1 MDLHRYATSLL
12 RRGYSVRAYVVVV
25 VAVILIPILG
35 VVGLLATRSADSER
49 AQLESNA
56 EFEARGITAL
66 LDHEILNTKG
76 MLTALANSRDL
87 RTENFEAFYHQAA
100 AVSRQL
106 GVPIV
111 LSDPILKRQL
121 VNTGVPW
128 GTTLLDTVPAVRSD
142 AVLHSLGPG
151 EIFVTGVF
159 LGPVIKQNVIALV
172 MPVTRN
178 GNDVFSLSVGIPTRK
193 LAEILRNTQLPPQWI
208 VSIVDRNNVIIA
220 RSEKHAE
227 FSGTTIRNNFFRD
240 SSASGGVNK
249 GVNREG
255 IDHQWVWRRSGISG
269 WVIAVGVPESVLNAP
284 LQRTMARYGSAGSL
298 LFILAMALSYYF
310 GGRISQSIGTLGI
323 DRKPTH
329 KEFEILFESA
339 PNGVI
344 VVDGQGLIILLNS
357 QLGKKFG
364 YLSEELV
371 GRPVEILIPERFRS
385 GHSDLRKG
393 FKLDPQARPMGA
405 GRDLF
410 GQRKDGS
417 EFPIEI
423 GLNPIRTSAGTLVM
437 ATVVDITARKR
448 AAEQLSAGIIE
459 RDDLRRRLMQAQE
472 DERLRL
478 AHELHDQTGQSLAAV
493 MLELKGIEQLVNE
506 VGRNRIRGLRAQL
519 DQMGKS
525 LHHVAWELRPAS
537 IDELGLASA
546 LASYV
551 SEWSEQYG
559 IEADFHCRDAK
570 LDELPEEMRTTIYR
584 IVQEGLN
591 NIAKHASETTTI
603 SVVIDRADAILQLTI
618 EDNGGGFD
626 VASQTELAGIRWR
639 GRLGLAGM
647 RERLSLIGGY
657 LEIDSSIGIGTTI
670 FVRIPIERERMTA

>member
-1 MDLHRYATSLL
+1 MA
-12 RRGYSVRAYVVVV
+12 
-25 VAVILIPILG
+25 VAVILIPILI
-35 VVGLLATRSADSER
+35 VVGWLATRSADSER
-49 AQLESNA
+49 AQLEHNA
-56 EFEARGITAL
+56 EYEARGITAL

-87 RTENFEAFYHQAA
+87 RTENFEAFYRQAA

-111 LSDPILKRQL
+111 LSDPNLEKQL
-121 VNTGVPW
+121 VNTAVPW
-128 GTTLLDTVPAVRSD
+128 GTALLGSVPAVSRE
-142 AVLHSLGPG
+142 AELKSLGPG
-151 EIFVTGVF
+151 EIFVTDVF
-159 LGPVIKQNVIALV
+159 LGPVIKQNVFAVV
-172 MPVTRN
+172 MPVPRN
-178 GNDVFSLSVGIPTRK
+178 GSDVFFLSVGIPTTK
-193 LAEILRNTQLPPQWI
+193 LAEILRNTQLPSQWI
-208 VSIVDRNNVIIA
+208 VSIVDRKNVIVA
-220 RSEKHAE
+220 RSEKHDE
-227 FSGTTIRNNFFRD
+227 FSGTTIRNNFLRPPL
-240 SSASGGVNK
+240 ASGGIDK
-249 GVNREG
+249 GINREG
-255 IDHQWVWRRSGISG
+255 IAYQWVWHRSEISS

-284 LQRTMARYGSAGSL
+284 LQRALIRYGSAGSL
-298 LFILAMALSYYF
+298 FFILAMALSYHF
-310 GGRISQSIGTLGI
+310 GGRIAQSFGTLGI

-344 VVDGQGLIILLNS
+344 VVDSQGLIILLNT
-357 QLGKKFG
+357 QLRKKFG
-364 YLSEELV
+364 YLSEELI

-385 GHSDLRKG
+385 GHSDLRKR
-393 FKLDPQARPMGA
+393 FKLDPQARQMGV

-423 GLNPIRTSAGTLVM
+423 GLNPIRTSVGDLVM

-448 AAEQLSAGIIE
+448 AAEQISAGVIE

-493 MLELKGIEQLVNE
+493 MLELKGIEQLVNDD
-506 VGRNRIRGLRAQL
+506 GRNRIRGLREQL

-546 LASYV
+546 LANYV
-551 SEWSEQYG
+551 AEWSEQYG

-570 LDELPEEMRTTIYR
+570 LDELPEEVRTTIYR
-584 IVQEGLN
+584 VVQEGLN
-591 NIAKHASETTTI
+591 NIAKHASEATTI
-603 SVVIDRADAILQLTI
+603 SIVIDRADAILQLTI
-618 EDNGGGFD
+618 EDNGSGFD
-626 VASQTELAGIRWR
+626 VASQTELSGIRWR

-647 RERLSLIGGY
+647 RERLSLIGGH
-657 LEIDSSIGIGTTI
+657 LEIDSSIGFGTTI